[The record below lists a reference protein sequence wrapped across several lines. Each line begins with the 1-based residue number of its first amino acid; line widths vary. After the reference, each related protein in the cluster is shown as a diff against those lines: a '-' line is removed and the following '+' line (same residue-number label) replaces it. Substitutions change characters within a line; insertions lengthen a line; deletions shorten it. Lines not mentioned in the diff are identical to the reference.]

1 MNIFDILILVILVAF
16 ALKGL
21 LRGLMKE
28 LCTLVGLVAGALLA
42 FHFHQPLAASMQTA
56 FSLPQQL
63 CAILAFLAIFL
74 LTMLLFSLVG
84 MVLSRYVK
92 LMYVGGLNRVAGGLF
107 GLIQGLIV
115 ISLLVYA
122 LTLRPL
128 PAGLDTQLEVSVL
141 APPFIQLGEQV
152 FAGSSEFMPEE
163 ASSIPPLKN

>member
-16 ALKGL
+16 ILKGL

-28 LCTLVGLVAGALLA
+28 LCTLVGLLSGALLA
-42 FHFHQPLAASMQTA
+42 FNFHQPLAASMKSS
-56 FSLPQQL
+56 FSLPEQL

-74 LTMLLFSLVG
+74 LTMLLFSLIG

-107 GLIQGLIV
+107 GLLQGIIIV
-115 ISLLVYA
+115 SLLVFA

-128 PAGLDTQLEVSVL
+128 PAGLDGHLDVSNL
-141 APPFIQLGEQV
+141 APPFIHLGEQV
-152 FAGSSEFMPEE
+152 FTGGWQFIPEG
-163 ASSIPPLKN
+163 

>member
-1 MNIFDILILVILVAF
+1 MNIFDILILVILIAF
-16 ALKGL
+16 TLKGL

-28 LCTLVGLVAGALLA
+28 LCTLVGLIAGALLA
-42 FHFHQPLAASMQTA
+42 FNFHQPLAVSMKSS

-74 LTMLLFSLVG
+74 LTILVFSLIG

-107 GLIQGLIV
+107 GLIQGLIIV
-115 ISLLVYA
+115 SLLVYA

-128 PAGLDTQLEVSVL
+128 PAGLDGHLEVSTL
-141 APPFIQLGEQV
+141 APPFIHLGEQV
-152 FAGSSEFMPEE
+152 FTGGWQFIPEG
-163 ASSIPPLKN
+163 